1 MWRRAST
8 MPARAE
14 DGVLKAQSHGISVA
28 LGDRDLMFLQL
39 RESSAPGGR
48 EGAPHTVRSRRSP
61 AFPPVTGT
69 LITTLLLVTIIAVAY
84 ELLKAFVLLHAT
96 WWQSAAVTMA
106 FFGLSA
112 TVAVYR
118 AVRTHAGLP
127 APAHTP
133 LIPRG

>member
-1 MWRRAST
+1 MRRRAST
-8 MPARAE
+8 AAGTRR
-14 DGVLKAQSHGISVA
+14 VRVVNAQSHGVTVA
-28 LGDRDLMFLQL
+28 LRDSDLMFWPV

-48 EGAPHTVRSRRSP
+48 EGTPHTVRGGRSP

-69 LITTLLLVTIIAVAY
+69 LNRMLLLVTIIAVVY

-112 TVAVYR
+112 TVG
-118 AVRTHAGLP
+118 GL
-127 APAHTP
+127 
-133 LIPRG
+133 